1 MNIQII
7 PYELDHYPEVFQ
19 MMLSLYE
26 DSIQQQQMSEDKIK
40 KTLNIIPSHPQLG
53 KILLFSYK
61 TKIIGYALLIN
72 YWSNEYGGNILYV
85 DELFVKSNYR
95 SLGIGSQFFN
105 YLNEH
110 VDNDTVA
117 LCLETSPKNK
127 KAQKFYEKN
136 NFEIYENI
144 FYFKELN

>member
-1 MNIQII
+1 MNIKII
-7 PYELDHYPEVFQ
+7 PYELNHYTEVFQ

-53 KILLFSYK
+53 KILLFSIESK
-61 TKIIGYALLIN
+61 LVGYALLIN

-85 DELFVKSNYR
+85 DELFVKSDYR
-95 SLGIGSQFFN
+95 SLGIGSTFFK
-105 YLNEH
+105 YLEQH
-110 VDNDTVA
+110 VDKHTVA
-117 LCLETSPKNK
+117 LCLETSPKNT
-127 KAQKFYEKN
+127 KAQLFYEKN